1 MSVIHEVEKKSRF
14 GSKYV
19 ASISLLVI
27 SILAGTWI
35 GFFLFLPVKSGM
47 SIVDS
52 LEERFLPRAEGMVLD
67 FTSLSEPSIIISSD
81 ATELAELHDGLNRDL
96 IPLSEIPPFVVNTL
110 LAAEDSN
117 YYKHEG
123 VDFIAIASAVL
134 DNLRGITRGG
144 STITSQ
150 VAKLSFVGD
159 EISIRRKITEAVVAA
174 ELERRY
180 TKDQILEYYL
190 NSIYWGSGA
199 YGIKSASYEYFDKN
213 VDELTL
219 DEAATLVVIIRS
231 PAYYN
236 PRKYPERV
244 LERRNGVLETMLREK
259 FIVEVQYRAAKIAP
273 LNIAESKILENPAEH
288 VVAEV
293 KRQLLN
299 DPQFAFL
306 GKTNAERKQA
316 LFGCPSDDVTCT
328 GGGGLKIY
336 TTLDLGLQEHANEVL
351 NKWVPP
357 DLSGDEEAD
366 PRPTGVITL
375 LDNYSG
381 AIRVMASGLPFEEEQ
396 YNLATQGKRNP
407 GSAFKPITLLAALES
422 GTKLYSNRDSRSPVE
437 INCGYPCAPDGVGT
451 KWVVRNYGTSITADR
466 FLSKFP
472 ALDRAIELQC
482 VDTHIEEIKTK
493 DFIDQFPLVEDIDE
507 YETEEEKLLAIGT
520 ALGQYDEEGNP
531 VLMDEEGK
539 KYVINENRERVY
551 FDIEG
556 RKILSDEDG
565 IRYVLG
571 KDSLGLEDIK
581 IYAFE
586 EQEIIED
593 LSTLDEFISIDPE
606 SEYQY
611 VYKPCLNKSTY
622 NISIRRLDD
631 SGMISLEEATR
642 RSVNTVFA
650 QVASELGGEKLA
662 STAKKLGISSYLDPV
677 ISLTLG
683 AGAVTPIEMAS
694 AYSSFATNGVLAPP
708 YLIER
713 IEDTDGNILYQH
725 ITSPRVSIADPGA
738 AAAVR
743 KTLEVAAQ
751 RGTGTRALLDDRNIA
766 GKTGTHQ
773 GFREAWFI
781 GFIPQYT
788 SSVWI
793 GFAEEQLPLRN
804 VTINGE
810 VYRTVSGGRVPAP
823 IWKEFMDK
831 VIEDLPIQ
839 NWPTSPSD
847 IDKYYEIPTGEIP
860 ELTGLN
866 VLDAEEISF
875 SSYFLPIVNL
885 VNSEEEPGVVLSQ
898 SVEAGEEM
906 PEGTEIILE
915 VASSPLSASI
925 PSIAPCATT
934 LEEAENLFKKF
945 MRDTGVVVFL
955 DYSYENTNIQTCDGK
970 ILGTN
975 VSQGAVVSSGDTIL
989 LIVSSTT
996 ED

>member
-1 MSVIHEVEKKSRF
+1 M
-14 GSKYV
+14 
-19 ASISLLVI
+19 
-27 SILAGTWI
+27 
-35 GFFLFLPVKSGM
+35 
-47 SIVDS
+47 
-52 LEERFLPRAEGMVLD
+52 
-67 FTSLSEPSIIISSD
+67 
-81 ATELAELHDGLNRDL
+81 
-96 IPLSEIPPFVVNTL
+96 
-110 LAAEDSN
+110 
-117 YYKHEG
+117 
-123 VDFIAIASAVL
+123 
-134 DNLRGITRGG
+134 
-144 STITSQ
+144 
-150 VAKLSFVGD
+150 
-159 EISIRRKITEAVVAA
+159 
-174 ELERRY
+174 
-180 TKDQILEYYL
+180 
-190 NSIYWGSGA
+190 
-199 YGIKSASYEYFDKN
+199 
-213 VDELTL
+213 TL

-539 KYVINENRERVY
+539 KYVINKNRERVY

-593 LSTLDEFISIDPE
+593 LSTLDEFISIDPK

-611 VYKPCLNKSTY
+611 VYKPCLNKSTC
-622 NISIRRLDD
+622 L
-631 SGMISLEEATR
+631 
-642 RSVNTVFA
+642 
-650 QVASELGGEKLA
+650 
-662 STAKKLGISSYLDPV
+662 
-677 ISLTLG
+677 
-683 AGAVTPIEMAS
+683 
-694 AYSSFATNGVLAPP
+694 
-708 YLIER
+708 
-713 IEDTDGNILYQH
+713 LY
-725 ITSPRVSIADPGA
+725 
-738 AAAVR
+738 
-743 KTLEVAAQ
+743 
-751 RGTGTRALLDDRNIA
+751 
-766 GKTGTHQ
+766 
-773 GFREAWFI
+773 
-781 GFIPQYT
+781 
-788 SSVWI
+788 
-793 GFAEEQLPLRN
+793 
-804 VTINGE
+804 
-810 VYRTVSGGRVPAP
+810 
-823 IWKEFMDK
+823 
-831 VIEDLPIQ
+831 
-839 NWPTSPSD
+839 TSPSPRD
-847 IDKYYEIPTGEIP
+847 LSTSRMP
-860 ELTGLN
+860 
-866 VLDAEEISF
+866 
-875 SSYFLPIVNL
+875 SS
-885 VNSEEEPGVVLSQ
+885 
-898 SVEAGEEM
+898 A
-906 PEGTEIILE
+906 
-915 VASSPLSASI
+915 
-925 PSIAPCATT
+925 
-934 LEEAENLFKKF
+934 
-945 MRDTGVVVFL
+945 
-955 DYSYENTNIQTCDGK
+955 
-970 ILGTN
+970 
-975 VSQGAVVSSGDTIL
+975 
-989 LIVSSTT
+989 
-996 ED
+996 